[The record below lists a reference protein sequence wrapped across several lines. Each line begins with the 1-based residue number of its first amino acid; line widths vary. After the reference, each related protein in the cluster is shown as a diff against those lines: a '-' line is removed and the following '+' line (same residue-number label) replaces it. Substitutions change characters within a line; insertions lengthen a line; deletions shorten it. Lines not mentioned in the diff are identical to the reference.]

1 MRGQKPAKKYARV
14 QANNGF
20 KSGVMQYER
29 AVIYARQLEDLGN
42 VNVEVVPA

>member
-1 MRGQKPAKKYARV
+1 MKKREPVIRFARV
-14 QANNGF
+14 KANEGF
-20 KSGVMQYER
+20 KSGVMQYEH